1 MNCQWYTIG
10 TERKNSNAHWKP
22 HGKRYNMTQVLEA
35 AMLICFGI
43 SWPLSVVKNIKAH
56 SAKGMSPAFILLIM
70 TGYVAGITAKVLS
83 GAINYVLAVYILNL
97 AIVSVNLVIYF
108 INRRYDREA
117 EKKMVKGVS
126 PVAAEH

>member
-1 MNCQWYTIG
+1 
-10 TERKNSNAHWKP
+10 
-22 HGKRYNMTQVLEA
+22 MTQVLEA

-97 AIVSVNLVIYF
+97 AIVSVNLYF

-117 EKKMVKGVS
+117 ERKTVEGAS
-126 PVAAEH
+126 PAVAGN

>member
-1 MNCQWYTIG
+1 
-10 TERKNSNAHWKP
+10 
-22 HGKRYNMTQVLEA
+22 MTQILEA
-35 AMLICFGI
+35 AMLICFGM

-97 AIVSVNLVIYF
+97 VIVSANLVIYF
-108 INRRYDREA
+108 INRRYDMEA
-117 EKKMVKGVS
+117 EKMVEEDVI
-126 PVAAEH
+126 PAIAQR

>member
-1 MNCQWYTIG
+1 
-10 TERKNSNAHWKP
+10 
-22 HGKRYNMTQVLEA
+22 MTQVLEA

-108 INRRYDREA
+108 INRRYDKEA
-117 EKKMVKGVS
+117 EAKAAKAVKGAA
-126 PVAAEH
+126 VAH

>member
-1 MNCQWYTIG
+1 
-10 TERKNSNAHWKP
+10 
-22 HGKRYNMTQVLEA
+22 MTQVLEA

-70 TGYVAGITAKVLS
+70 SGYVAGITAKVLS

-117 EKKMVKGVS
+117 EKKTVKGVS

>member
-1 MNCQWYTIG
+1 
-10 TERKNSNAHWKP
+10 
-22 HGKRYNMTQVLEA
+22 MTQVLEA

-70 TGYVAGITAKVLS
+70 TGYVAGITAKILS
-83 GAINYVLAVYILNL
+83 GTVNYVLAVYILNL

-117 EKKMVKGVS
+117 ERKSVKVVS
-126 PVAAEH
+126 PVAASH

>member
-1 MNCQWYTIG
+1 
-10 TERKNSNAHWKP
+10 
-22 HGKRYNMTQVLEA
+22 
-35 AMLICFGI
+35 
-43 SWPLSVVKNIKAH
+43 
-56 SAKGMSPAFILLIM
+56 MSPAFILLIM